1 MVTER
6 VFSDSLGDWKRS
18 CYCGEPRAAGVGS
31 EMVLAGWVHSRRDH
45 GGVIF
50 VDLRDRS
57 GLCQVVFNPEVD
69 ASSHEK
75 AKQIRSEDVIAVR
88 GTLAHR
94 TVETVNANLATG
106 EVELIAGELRLLNA
120 SQVPPFTIDDETEAS
135 ENTRLKYRYLDLRR
149 PRSLNHLLL
158 RHRMTKLIRD
168 YLDGRGFIDVETP
181 VLTKSTP
188 EGARDYLVPSRIY
201 PGKFYALPQSPQLF
215 KQILMVGGLDR
226 YFQIVKC
233 FRDEDLRADR
243 QPEFT
248 QLDMEMSF
256 VQPEDV
262 MQVVEGMI
270 SLLFKE
276 LKGVEVKRPF
286 PRLTWEEAMGRFG
299 SDKPDMRFGLEL
311 VDFTNALWKCQAKVF
326 AAAIEKGGG
335 VKGIRIPEGAELSR
349 KDLDDMTP
357 YVATFGAKGIAWTK
371 ITGEGWQS
379 PIAKFLSVAEQQDIE
394 KISGAAVGDVILFS
408 ADTFKIVNDALGN
421 LRLYLGERLGLIPEN
436 EFAPVWVVD
445 FPLMEFDPQEK
456 RYVALHH
463 PFTAPLEEDLK
474 LLDSD
479 PAKTRSKAYDLA
491 LNGMEV
497 GGGSVRI
504 HQVELQ
510 KKILGLMG
518 IGAAEA
524 EAKFGFFLEALGFGA
539 PPHGGIA
546 FGIDRL
552 AMLLS
557 GAKSLRD
564 VIAFPKSQRAVC
576 MLTDAPSPVDAKQLR
591 ELGIRTIAAD
601 PQPKPR
607 DLTMEST
614 KVTK

>member
-1 MVTER
+1 MER
-6 VFSDSLGDWKRS
+6 VFMEQLGDWKRS
-18 CYCGEPRAAGVGS
+18 CYCGEPRSEAVGKD
-31 EMVLAGWVHSRRDH
+31 LTLFGWVRTRRDH
-45 GGVIF
+45 GGLVF

-57 GLCQVVFNPEVD
+57 GICQVVFNPEVD
-69 ASSHEK
+69 ATAHEK
-75 AKQIRSEDVIAVR
+75 AKQLRSEDVIAVR
-88 GTLAHR
+88 GNLSR
-94 TVETVNANLATG
+94 RSPETINSDLATG
-106 EVELIAGELRLLNA
+106 EVELMGKELRLLNA
-120 SQVPPFTIDDETEAS
+120 SQVPPFVVEDETEAS

-149 PRSLNHLLL
+149 PQSVAHLVL
-158 RHRMTKLIRD
+158 RYRMTKLIRD
-168 YLDGRGFIDVETP
+168 YLHGLGFIDVETP

-262 MQVVEGMI
+262 MEVVEGMI
-270 SLLFKE
+270 ALLFKE
-276 LKGVEVKRPF
+276 LKGIELKRPF
-286 PRLTWEEAMGRFG
+286 AKLTYEEALNRFG

-311 VDFTNALWKCQAKVF
+311 KDFTDALRNCQMKVF
-326 AAAIEKGGG
+326 TAAIQKGGV
-335 VKGIRIPEGAELSR
+335 VKGIRVPKGREMSR

-357 YVATFGAKGIAWTK
+357 FVATFGAKGIAWTK
-371 ITGEGWQS
+371 ITDEGWQS
-379 PIAKFLSVAEQQDIE
+379 PIAKFLSAGEKKEIESIAGAEI
-394 KISGAAVGDVILFS
+394 GDVILFS
-408 ADTFKIVNDALGN
+408 ADTPKIVHDALGN
-421 LRLYLGERLGLIPEN
+421 LRLNLGEKLGLLPDSEY
-436 EFAPVWVVD
+436 ALVWVVD
-445 FPLMEFDPQEK
+445 FPLMEYDPAEK
-456 RYVALHH
+456 RYMALHH
-463 PFTAPLEEDLK
+463 PFTAPLDEDLPV
-474 LLDSD
+474 LDTE
-479 PAKTRSKAYDLA
+479 PVKARSRAYDLA
-491 LNGMEV
+491 LNGVEI
-497 GGGSVRI
+497 GGGSIRI

-518 IGAAEA
+518 IGPEEA
-524 EAKFGFFLEALGFGA
+524 EAKFGFFLEALSFGA

-576 MLTDAPSPVDAKQLR
+576 MLTDAPSQVDPKQLR
-591 ELGIRTIAAD
+591 ELGIKT
-601 PQPKPR
+601 
-607 DLTMEST
+607 T
-614 KVTK
+614 VTG

>member
-1 MVTER
+1 MAER
-6 VFSDSLGDWKRS
+6 VFNDPLGDWKRS
-18 CYCGEPRAAGVGS
+18 CYCGEPRAQRVGE
-31 EMVLAGWVHSRRDH
+31 EMTLAGWVHSRRDH

-50 VDLRDRS
+50 VDLRDRT
-57 GLCQVVFNPEVD
+57 GLCQVVFRPEV
-69 ASSHEK
+69 APSAHEK

-88 GTLAHR
+88 GVLAKR
-94 TVETVNANLATG
+94 SPETINPELATG
-106 EVELIAGELRLLNA
+106 EVELVCRELRLLNA
-120 SQVPPFTIDDETEAS
+120 SAVPPFPIEDDTDAA

-149 PRSLNHLLL
+149 PQSLSPLLL
-158 RHRMTKLIRD
+158 RYRMTKLIRD
-168 YLDGRGFIDVETP
+168 YLDGLGFIDVETP

-201 PGKFYALPQSPQLF
+201 HGKFYALPQSPQLF

-256 VQPEDV
+256 VQAEDV
-262 MQVVEGMI
+262 IDVVEGMMVV
-270 SLLFKE
+270 LFKQ
-276 LKGVEVKRPF
+276 LKGVEIKRPF
-286 PRLTWEEAMGRFG
+286 KKLTYVEAMNRFG
-299 SDKPDMRFGLEL
+299 SDKPDMRFGLEIT
-311 VDFTNALWKCQAKVF
+311 DFTEALRNSQARVF
-326 AAAIEKGGG
+326 ASAIKGGG
-335 VKGIRIPEGAELSR
+335 VVKGIRIPKGTDLSR

-371 ITGEGWQS
+371 LTEEGWQS
-379 PIAKFLSVAEQQDIE
+379 PIAKFLSDAEQKEIERNAGADI
-394 KISGAAVGDVILFS
+394 GDVILFS
-408 ADTFKIVNDALGN
+408 ADQAKVVHDALGN
-421 LRLYLGERLGLIPEN
+421 LRLHLAEKLGLIPEN
-436 EFAPVWVVD
+436 EYALVWVVE
-445 FPLMEFDPQEK
+445 FPLMEFDVEEK

-463 PFTAPLEEDLK
+463 PFTAPMDEDLP
-474 LLDSD
+474 LLDSE
-479 PAKTRSKAYDLA
+479 PAKSRSKAYDLA
-491 LNGMEV
+491 LNGIEI
-497 GGGSVRI
+497 GGGSIRI

-518 IGAAEA
+518 ISPEEA
-524 EAKFGFFLEALGFGA
+524 QAKFGFLLEALSYGA

-576 MLTDAPSPVDAKQLR
+576 MLTDAPSAVETRQLR
-591 ELGIRTIAAD
+591 ELGIRLSGGE
-601 PQPKPR
+601 K
-607 DLTMEST
+607 
-614 KVTK
+614 

>member
-1 MVTER
+1 MAGER
-6 VFSDSLGDWKRS
+6 VFSDPLGDWKRS
-18 CYCGEPRAAGVGS
+18 CYCGEARADGVGG
-31 EMVLAGWVHSRRDH
+31 ELILAGWVHSRRDH

-69 ASSHEK
+69 QNAHEK

-88 GTLAHR
+88 GTLARR
-94 TVETVNANLATG
+94 TPETVNPNLATG
-106 EVELIAGELRLLNA
+106 EVELMVKELRLLNA
-120 SQVPPFTIDDETEAS
+120 SQVPPFIIDDDTDAS

-149 PRSLNHLLL
+149 PRSLNPLLL
-158 RHRMTKLIRD
+158 RYRMTKLIRD
-168 YLDGRGFIDVETP
+168 YLDSQGFIDVETP

-262 MQVVEGMI
+262 MRVVEGMI

-276 LKGVEVKRPF
+276 LKGIEVQRPF
-286 PRLTWEEAMGRFG
+286 PRLTWQEAMGRFG

-311 VDFTNALWKCQAKVF
+311 VDFTDALRNCKAKVF
-326 AAAIEKGGG
+326 AAAIEKGGV
-335 VKGIRIPEGAELSR
+335 VKGIRLPRGGELSR

-357 YVATFGAKGIAWTK
+357 YVATFGAKGIAYTRL
-371 ITGEGWQS
+371 TTEGWQS
-379 PIAKFLSVAEQQDIE
+379 PIAKFLSEAEQREIE
-394 KISGAAVGDVILFS
+394 KLAGAEVGDVILFS
-408 ADTFKIVNDALGN
+408 ADSFKIVNDALGN
-421 LRLYLGERLGLIPEN
+421 LRLQLGEKLGLIPEN
-436 EFAPVWVVD
+436 EFALVWIVD
-445 FPLMEFDPQEK
+445 FPLMEFDAQEK

-463 PFTAPLEEDLK
+463 PFTAPLDEDLP
-474 LLDSD
+474 LLESD
-479 PAKTRSKAYDLA
+479 AAKTRSQAYDLA

-518 IGAAEA
+518 IGAEEA
-524 EAKFGFFLEALGFGA
+524 QAKFGFFLEALSFGA

-552 AMLLS
+552 AMILS
-557 GAKSLRD
+557 GAKSLRE

-576 MLTDAPSPVDAKQLR
+576 MLTDAPSTVDSRQLR
-591 ELGIRTIAAD
+591 ELGIRAVAAD
-601 PQPKPR
+601 PKA
-607 DLTMEST
+607 S
-614 KVTK
+614 

>member
-1 MVTER
+1 MATER
-6 VFSDSLGDWKRS
+6 IFPDQLGDWKRS
-18 CYCGEPRAAGVGS
+18 CYCGEPRANAVGNA
-31 EMVLAGWVHSRRDH
+31 LTLFGWVRSRRDH

-57 GLCQVVFNPEVD
+57 GICQIVFNPEVD
-69 ASSHEK
+69 AAAHEK
-75 AKQIRSEDVIAVR
+75 AKQLRSEDVIAVR
-88 GTLAHR
+88 GTLSKR
-94 TVETVNANLATG
+94 SPETINPDLATG
-106 EVELIAGELRLLNA
+106 EVELMGKELRLLNT
-120 SQVPPFTIDDETEAS
+120 SQVPPFTIEDETEAN

-149 PRSLNHLLL
+149 PQSLGPLVL
-158 RHRMTKLIRD
+158 RYRMTKLIRD
-168 YLDGRGFIDVETP
+168 YLDGLGFIDVETP

-262 MQVVEGMI
+262 MQVIEGMI
-270 SLLFKE
+270 CLLFKE
-276 LKGVEVKRPF
+276 LKGIELKRPF
-286 PRLTWEEAMGRFG
+286 VKLTYEEAMNRFG

-311 VDFTNALWKCQAKVF
+311 KDFTDALRNCQAKVF
-326 AAAIEKGGG
+326 TTAIQKGGV
-335 VKGIRIPEGAELSR
+335 VKGIRVPKGGDLSR
-349 KDLDDMTP
+349 KDLDDLTP
-357 YVATFGAKGIAWTK
+357 FVATFGAKGIAWTK
-371 ITGEGWQS
+371 LTDEGWQS
-379 PIAKFLSVAEQQDIE
+379 PIAKFLSETEQKEIE
-394 KISGAAVGDVILFS
+394 KIAGAEIGDIILFS
-408 ADTFKIVNDALGN
+408 ADGAKIVHDALGN
-421 LRLYLGERLGLIPEN
+421 LRLYLGEKLALIAEDDY
-436 EFAPVWVVD
+436 ALVWVVD
-445 FPLMEFDPQEK
+445 FPLMEFDPGEK

-463 PFTAPLEEDLK
+463 PFTAPLDEDLP
-474 LLDSD
+474 LLDTE
-479 PAKTRSKAYDLA
+479 PVRARSKAYDLA
-491 LNGMEV
+491 VNGMEA
-497 GGGSVRI
+497 GGGSIRI

-510 KKILGLMG
+510 RKVLGLMG
-518 IGAAEA
+518 IGTEEA
-524 EAKFGFFLEALGFGA
+524 EAKFGFFLEALSFGA

-576 MLTDAPSPVDAKQLR
+576 MLTDAPSKVDPKQLR
-591 ELGIRTIAAD
+591 ELGIKT
-601 PQPKPR
+601 
-607 DLTMEST
+607 SG
-614 KVTK
+614 

>member
-1 MVTER
+1 MATER
-6 VFSDSLGDWKRS
+6 IFPDQLGDWKRS
-18 CYCGEPRAAGVGS
+18 CYCGEPRSEAVGKG
-31 EMVLAGWVHSRRDH
+31 LTLFGWVRSRRDH

-57 GLCQVVFNPEVD
+57 GICQIVFNPEVD
-69 ASSHEK
+69 AAAHEK
-75 AKQIRSEDVIAVR
+75 AKQLRSEDVIAVR
-88 GTLAHR
+88 GALSR
-94 TVETVNANLATG
+94 RSPETINPDLATG
-106 EVELIAGELRLLNA
+106 EVELMGKELRLLNA
-120 SQVPPFTIDDETEAS
+120 AQVPPFTIEDETEAN

-149 PRSLNHLLL
+149 PQSLAPLVL
-158 RHRMTKLIRD
+158 RYRMTKLIRD
-168 YLDGRGFIDVETP
+168 YLDSLGFIDVETP

-248 QLDMEMSF
+248 QLDLEMSF

-262 MQVVEGMI
+262 MQVIEGMI
-270 SLLFKE
+270 CILFKE
-276 LKGVEVKRPF
+276 LKGIELKRPF
-286 PRLTWEEAMGRFG
+286 IKLTYEEAMNRFG

-311 VDFTNALWKCQAKVF
+311 KDFTDALRNCQAKVF
-326 AAAIEKGGG
+326 ATAIQKGGV
-335 VKGIRIPEGAELSR
+335 VKGLRVPKGGELSR
-349 KDLDDMTP
+349 KDLDDLTP
-357 YVATFGAKGIAWTK
+357 FVATFGAKGIAWTK
-371 ITGEGWQS
+371 LTDEGWQS
-379 PIAKFLSVAEQQDIE
+379 PIAKFLSATEQKEIERIAGAE
-394 KISGAAVGDVILFS
+394 VGDVILFS
-408 ADTFKIVNDALGN
+408 ADIAKIVYDALGN
-421 LRLYLGERLGLIPEN
+421 LRLYLAEKLGFIPEN
-436 EFAPVWVVD
+436 EYAVVWVVD
-445 FPLMEFDPQEK
+445 FPLMEFDAEEK

-463 PFTAPLEEDLK
+463 PFTAPHDEDLP
-474 LLDSD
+474 LLDTE
-479 PAKTRSKAYDLA
+479 PVKARSKAYDLA
-491 LNGMEV
+491 VNGVEA
-497 GGGSVRI
+497 GGGSIRI

-518 IGAAEA
+518 VSAEEA
-524 EAKFGFFLEALGFGA
+524 EAKFGFFLEALSFGA

-552 AMLLS
+552 AMILS

-576 MLTDAPSPVDAKQLR
+576 MLTDAPSTVDPKQLR
-591 ELGIRTIAAD
+591 ELGI
-601 PQPKPR
+601 KP
-607 DLTMEST
+607 T
-614 KVTK
+614 

>member
-1 MVTER
+1 MATER
-6 VFSDSLGDWKRS
+6 VFNDPLGDWKRS
-18 CYCGEPRAAGVGS
+18 VYCGEPRATSVGKD
-31 EMVLAGWVHSRRDH
+31 MTLVGWVHSRRDH

-57 GLCQVVFNPEVD
+57 GICQVVFNPEVD
-69 ASSHEK
+69 PASHEK

-88 GTLAHR
+88 GILSKR
-94 TVETVNANLATG
+94 SPETINPELGTG
-106 EVELIAGELRLLNA
+106 EVELVGKELRLLNA
-120 SQVPPFTIDDETEAS
+120 SAVPPFPIEDETDAN

-149 PRSLNHLLL
+149 PQSLGHLLL
-158 RHRMTKLIRD
+158 RYRMTKLIRD
-168 YLDGRGFIDVETP
+168 YLDGLGFIDVETP

-201 PGKFYALPQSPQLF
+201 HGKFYALPQSPQLF

-270 SLLFKE
+270 ALLFRE
-276 LKGVEVKRPF
+276 LKGIELKRPF
-286 PRLTWEEAMGRFG
+286 QRLAYEEAMNRFG
-299 SDKPDMRFGLEL
+299 SDKPDMRFGLEIC
-311 VDFTNALWKCQAKVF
+311 DFTEVLRDSQFKVF
-326 AAAIEKGGG
+326 AGAIQKNGV
-335 VKGIRIPEGAELSR
+335 VKGIRVPKGGEMSR

-357 YVATFGAKGIAWTK
+357 FAATFGAKGIAWTK
-371 ITGEGWQS
+371 ITAEGWQS
-379 PIAKFLSVAEQQDIE
+379 PIAKFLSEAEQKAIE
-394 KISGAAVGDVILFS
+394 QIAGAQTGDVIVFS
-408 ADTFKIVNDALGN
+408 ADSAKIVHDALGN
-421 LRLYLGERLGLIPEN
+421 LRLHLGEKLALIPDN
-436 EFAPVWVVD
+436 EFALVWVTD
-445 FPLMEFDPQEK
+445 FPLMEFDPAER

-463 PFTAPLEEDLK
+463 PFTAPLDADLA
-474 LLDSD
+474 LLESD
-479 PAKTRSKAYDLA
+479 PAKARSKAYDLA
-491 LNGMEV
+491 LNGTEI
-497 GGGSVRI
+497 GGGSIRI

-510 KKILGLMG
+510 RKILGLMG
-518 IGAAEA
+518 IGAEEA
-524 EAKFGFFLEALGFGA
+524 DAKFGFLLEALSFGA

-552 AMLLS
+552 AMLLG

-576 MLTDAPSPVDAKQLR
+576 MLTEAPSEVDPRQLR
-591 ELGIRTIAAD
+591 ELGIRMTGAE
-601 PQPKPR
+601 K
-607 DLTMEST
+607 
-614 KVTK
+614 

>member
-1 MVTER
+1 MAER
-6 VFSDSLGDWKRS
+6 VFSDPLGDWKRS
-18 CYCGEPRAAGVGS
+18 CYCGEARPDRVGK
-31 EMVLAGWVHSRRDH
+31 EMILAGWVHSRRDH

-50 VDLRDRS
+50 VDLRDRT
-57 GLCQVVFNPEVD
+57 GICQVVFNPEVD
-69 ASSHEK
+69 PVSHEK
-75 AKQIRSEDVIAVR
+75 AKQLRSEDVIAAR
-88 GTLAHR
+88 GVLSKRSA
-94 TVETVNANLATG
+94 ETINSDLATG
-106 EVELIAGELRLLNA
+106 EVELKSHELRLLNA
-120 SQVPPFTIDDETEAS
+120 SQVPPFIIEDETDAAET
-135 ENTRLKYRYLDLRR
+135 TRLKYRYLDLRR
-149 PRSLNHLLL
+149 PQSLGPLLL
-158 RHRMTKLIRD
+158 RYRMTKLIRD
-168 YLDGRGFIDVETP
+168 YLDDLGFIDVETP

-256 VQPEDV
+256 VQPGDV
-262 MQVVEGMI
+262 MEIVEGMMA
-270 SLLFKE
+270 LLFKE
-276 LKGVEVKRPF
+276 LKGIELSRPF
-286 PRLTWEEAMGRFG
+286 ARLTYAEAMNRYG

-311 VDFTNALWKCQAKVF
+311 CDFTGALKDCQAKVF
-326 AAAIEKGGG
+326 AAAIQKGGV
-335 VKGIRIPEGAELSR
+335 VKGIRIPKGGELSR

-357 YVATFGAKGIAWTK
+357 FVAPFGAKGIAWTK
-371 ITGEGWQS
+371 ITAEGWQS
-379 PIAKFLSVAEQQDIE
+379 PIAKFLSAAEQKEVETIAE
-394 KISGAAVGDVILFS
+394 AEAGDVILFS
-408 ADTFKIVNDALGN
+408 ADNDKIVHDALGN
-421 LRLYLGERLGLIPEN
+421 LRLFLGEKLSLIPEQ
-436 EFAPVWVVD
+436 EYALVWVVD
-445 FPLMEFDPQEK
+445 FPLMEYDPQEK

-463 PFTAPLEEDLK
+463 PFTAPLDEDLP

-479 PAKTRSKAYDLA
+479 PAKSRSKAYDLA
-491 LNGMEV
+491 LNGVEV
-497 GGGSVRI
+497 GGGSIRI

-510 KKILGLMG
+510 RKILGLMG
-518 IGAAEA
+518 IGAEEA
-524 EAKFGFFLEALGFGA
+524 NAKFGFFLDALGFGA

-576 MLTDAPSPVDAKQLR
+576 MLTDAPSAVEGRQLR
-591 ELGIRTIAAD
+591 ELGIRVSGGE
-601 PQPKPR
+601 K
-607 DLTMEST
+607 
-614 KVTK
+614 

>member
-1 MVTER
+1 MATER
-6 VFSDSLGDWKRS
+6 VFSDQWGDWKRS
-18 CYCGEPRAAGVGS
+18 CYCGEPRAAAVGK
-31 EMVLAGWVHSRRDH
+31 EMTLVGWVHSRRDH

-57 GLCQVVFNPEVD
+57 GICQIVFRPEVD
-69 ASSHEK
+69 PAGHEK

-88 GTLAHR
+88 GTLAKR
-94 TVETVNANLATG
+94 SAETINEDLATG
-106 EVELIAGELRLLNA
+106 EVELVCHELRLLNA
-120 SQVPPFTIDDETEAS
+120 SAVPPFIIEDETDAS

-149 PRSLNHLLL
+149 PQSLSHLML
-158 RHRMTKLIRD
+158 RYRMTKLIRD
-168 YLDGRGFIDVETP
+168 YLDGLGFIDVETP

-201 PGKFYALPQSPQLF
+201 HGKFYALPQSPQLF

-256 VQPEDV
+256 VQREDV

-276 LKGVEVKRPF
+276 LKGIELKRPF
-286 PRLTWEEAMGRFG
+286 TSLTYEEAMNRFG

-311 VDFTNALWKCQAKVF
+311 RDFTDALRQCQARVF
-326 AAAIEKGGG
+326 AAAIQNGGV
-335 VKGIRIPEGAELSR
+335 VKGIRIPKGGELSR

-371 ITGEGWQS
+371 ITAEGWQS
-379 PIAKFLSVAEQQDIE
+379 PIAKFLSAAEQKAVEQIA
-394 KISGAAVGDVILFS
+394 GAEIGDVVLFS
-408 ADTFKIVNDALGN
+408 ADSAKIVHDALGN
-421 LRLYLGERLGLIPEN
+421 LRLYLGEKLGLIPAKEY
-436 EFAPVWVVD
+436 ALVWVVD
-445 FPLMEFDPQEK
+445 FPLMAFDAEEK

-463 PFTAPLEEDLK
+463 PFTAPLDEDLP
-474 LLDSD
+474 LLESE
-479 PAKTRSKAYDLA
+479 PAKSRSKAYDLA
-491 LNGMEV
+491 LNGIEI
-497 GGGSVRI
+497 GGGSIRI
-504 HQVELQ
+504 HHVELQ

-518 IGAAEA
+518 IGAEEA
-524 EAKFGFFLEALGFGA
+524 EAKFGFFLEALSFGA

-576 MLTDAPSPVDAKQLR
+576 MLTDAPSSVETRQLR
-591 ELGIRTIAAD
+591 ELGIRITGVE
-601 PQPKPR
+601 K
-607 DLTMEST
+607 
-614 KVTK
+614 

>member
-1 MVTER
+1 
-6 VFSDSLGDWKRS
+6 
-18 CYCGEPRAAGVGS
+18 VGQES
-31 EMVLAGWVHSRRDH
+31 TLFGWVHSRRDH

-50 VDLRDRS
+50 VDLRDRK

-69 ASSHEK
+69 ALSHDK

-88 GTLAHR
+88 GTLKPRSA
-94 TVETVNANLATG
+94 ETINPNLATG
-106 EVELIAGELRLLNA
+106 EVELMCQELRLLNA
-120 SQVPPFTIDDETEAS
+120 SQVPPFVIDDETDAN

-149 PRSLNHLLL
+149 PQSLAPLLL
-158 RHRMTKLIRD
+158 RYRMTKLIRD
-168 YLDGRGFIDVETP
+168 YLDTLGFIDVETP

-201 PGKFYALPQSPQLF
+201 HGKFYALPQSPQLF

-256 VQPEDV
+256 VQPQDV
-262 MQVVEGMI
+262 MAVVEGMI
-270 SLLFKE
+270 ALLFKE
-276 LKGVEVKRPF
+276 LKGVEMTRPF
-286 PRLTWEEAMGRFG
+286 ARLTWEEAMARFG

-311 VDFTNALWKCQAKVF
+311 CELTAALRHCKAKVF
-326 AAAIEKGGG
+326 ASAIEKGGV
-335 VKGIRIPEGAELSR
+335 VKGLRIAKGQELSR

-357 YVATFGAKGIAWTK
+357 FVATFGAKGIAYAR
-371 ITGEGWQS
+371 ITEEGWQS
-379 PIAKFLSVAEQQDIE
+379 PIAKFLSESEQKEIE
-394 KISGAAVGDVILFS
+394 KIAGAQTGDVILFS
-408 ADTFKIVNDALGN
+408 ADSFKIVNDALGN
-421 LRLYLGERLGLIPEN
+421 LRLYLGEKLGLVPEN
-436 EFAPVWVVD
+436 KFALVWVVD

-463 PFTAPLEEDLK
+463 PFTAPLDEDLA

-479 PAKTRSKAYDLA
+479 PAKSRSKAYDLA
-491 LNGMEV
+491 LNGIEV

-504 HQVELQ
+504 HQAELQ
-510 KKILGLMG
+510 RKILGLMG
-518 IGAAEA
+518 IGAEEA

-546 FGIDRL
+546 FGLDRIV
-552 AMLLS
+552 AMMAGTES
-557 GAKSLRD
+557 IRD
-564 VIAFPKSQRAVC
+564 VIAFPKTQRAQC
-576 MLTDAPSPVDAKQLR
+576 LLTQAPSPVDEKQLR
-591 ELGIRTIAAD
+591 ELHIRLRGAEK
-601 PQPKPR
+601 QPEK
-607 DLTMEST
+607 S
-614 KVTK
+614 

>member
-1 MVTER
+1 MATER
-6 VFSDSLGDWKRS
+6 VFSDQWGDWKRS
-18 CYCGEPRAAGVGS
+18 CYCGEPRAAAVGK
-31 EMVLAGWVHSRRDH
+31 EMTLVGWVHSRRDH

-57 GLCQVVFNPEVD
+57 GICQIVFRPEVD
-69 ASSHEK
+69 PAGHEK

-88 GTLAHR
+88 GTLAKR
-94 TVETVNANLATG
+94 SAETINEDLATG
-106 EVELIAGELRLLNA
+106 EVELVCHELRLLNA
-120 SQVPPFTIDDETEAS
+120 SAVPPFIIEDETDAS

-149 PRSLNHLLL
+149 PQSLSHLLL
-158 RHRMTKLIRD
+158 RYRMTKLIRD
-168 YLDGRGFIDVETP
+168 YLDGLGFVDVETP

-201 PGKFYALPQSPQLF
+201 HGKFYALPQSPQLF

-256 VQPEDV
+256 VQREDV

-276 LKGVEVKRPF
+276 LKGIELKRPF
-286 PRLTWEEAMGRFG
+286 TSLTYEEAMNRFG

-311 VDFTNALWKCQAKVF
+311 RDFTDALRQCQARVF
-326 AAAIEKGGG
+326 AAAIQNGGV
-335 VKGIRIPEGAELSR
+335 VKGIRIPKGGELSR

-371 ITGEGWQS
+371 ITAEGWQS
-379 PIAKFLSVAEQQDIE
+379 PIAKFLSAAEQKAVEQIA
-394 KISGAAVGDVILFS
+394 GAEIGDVVLFS
-408 ADTFKIVNDALGN
+408 ADSAKIVHDALGN
-421 LRLYLGERLGLIPEN
+421 LRLYLGEKLALIPAKEY
-436 EFAPVWVVD
+436 ALVWVVD
-445 FPLMEFDPQEK
+445 FPLMAFDAEEK

-463 PFTAPLEEDLK
+463 PFTAPLDEDLP
-474 LLDSD
+474 LLESE
-479 PAKTRSKAYDLA
+479 PAKSRSKAYDLA
-491 LNGMEV
+491 LNGIEI
-497 GGGSVRI
+497 GGGSIRI
-504 HQVELQ
+504 HHVELQ

-518 IGAAEA
+518 IGAEEA
-524 EAKFGFFLEALGFGA
+524 EAKFGFFLEALSFGA

-576 MLTDAPSPVDAKQLR
+576 MLTDAPSSVETRQLR
-591 ELGIRTIAAD
+591 ELGIR
-601 PQPKPR
+601 
-607 DLTMEST
+607 
-614 KVTK
+614 VTGVEK

>member
-1 MVTER
+1 MVER
-6 VFSDSLGDWKRS
+6 VFSDQLGNWKRS
-18 CYCGEPRAAGVGS
+18 CYCGEPRAEAVGR
-31 EMVLAGWVHSRRDH
+31 ELILTGWVHTRRDH
-45 GGVIF
+45 GGLIF

-57 GLCQVVFNPEVD
+57 GITQIVFNPEVD
-69 ASSHEK
+69 PDAHEK
-75 AKQIRSEDVIAVR
+75 AKQLRSEDVIAVLGVLSR
-88 GTLAHR
+88 RPMETLNP
-94 TVETVNANLATG
+94 ELATG
-106 EVELIAGELRLLNA
+106 EVELLGKELRLLNA
-120 SQVPPFTIDDETEAS
+120 SQVPPFVIEDETDAN

-158 RHRMTKLIRD
+158 RYRMTKLIRD
-168 YLDGRGFIDVETP
+168 YLDGQGFIDIETP

-201 PGKFYALPQSPQLF
+201 QGKFYALPQSPQLF

-262 MQVVEGMI
+262 IGVVEGMI
-270 SLLFKE
+270 ALLFKE
-276 LKGVEVKRPF
+276 LKGVDVSRRF
-286 PRLTWEEAMGRFG
+286 QRLTWEEAIARFG

-311 VDFTNALWKCQAKVF
+311 HDFTDALRQSRFKVF
-326 AAAIEKGGG
+326 AAAIEKGGV
-335 VKGIRIPEGAELSR
+335 VKGIRIPKGGELSR

-357 YVATFGAKGIAWTK
+357 FVATFGAKGVAWTK
-371 ITGEGWQS
+371 ITEEGWQS
-379 PIAKFLSVAEQQDIE
+379 PISKFLSEAEQKEIE
-394 KISGAAVGDVILFS
+394 RTVGAQVGDIVLFS
-408 ADTFKIVNDALGN
+408 ADTAKVVGDALGN
-421 LRLYLGERLGLIPEN
+421 LRLHLGEKLGLISEN
-436 EFAPVWVVD
+436 EYALVWVLD
-445 FPLMEFDPQEK
+445 FPLMEYDTDEK

-463 PFTAPLEEDLK
+463 PFTAPLDEDLS
-474 LLDSD
+474 LLDTQ
-479 PAKTRSKAYDLA
+479 PTKVRSKAYDLA
-491 LNGMEV
+491 LNGTEI
-497 GGGSVRI
+497 GGGSIRI
-504 HQVELQ
+504 HHLELQ
-510 KKILGLMG
+510 RRVLSLMG
-518 IGAAEA
+518 IGAEEA
-524 EAKFGFFLEALGFGA
+524 QSKFGFFLEALSFGA

-576 MLTDAPSPVDAKQLR
+576 LLTEAPSAVDARQLR
-591 ELGIRTIAAD
+591 ELGIRTKAA
-601 PQPKPR
+601 
-607 DLTMEST
+607 E
-614 KVTK
+614 

>member
-1 MVTER
+1 MAER
-6 VFSDSLGDWKRS
+6 VFSDPLGDWKRT
-18 CYCGEPRAAGVGS
+18 CYCGEARPDSVGK
-31 EMVLAGWVHSRRDH
+31 EMILTGWVHSRRDH

-57 GLCQVVFNPEVD
+57 GICQVVFNPEVD
-69 ASSHEK
+69 PSSHEK

-88 GTLAHR
+88 GVLANR
-94 TVETVNANLATG
+94 SAETINAELATG
-106 EVELIAGELRLLNA
+106 AVELKSSDLRLLNA
-120 SQVPPFTIDDETEAS
+120 SAVPPFIIEDETDAN

-149 PRSLNHLLL
+149 PQSLAHLLL
-158 RHRMTKLIRD
+158 RYRMTKLIRD
-168 YLDGRGFIDVETP
+168 YLDGLGFIDVETP

-201 PGKFYALPQSPQLF
+201 HGKFYALPQSPQLF

-248 QLDMEMSF
+248 QLDMELSF

-262 MQVVEGMI
+262 MAVVEGMI
-270 SLLFKE
+270 SLLFKD
-276 LKGVEVKRPF
+276 LKGIELKRPF
-286 PRLTWEEAMGRFG
+286 ARLTYEEAMNRFG

-311 VDFTNALWKCQAKVF
+311 RDFTDALRNCQAKVF
-326 AAAIEKGGG
+326 AGAIQKGGV
-335 VKGIRIPEGAELSR
+335 VKGMRIPKGGEMSR

-357 YVATFGAKGIAWTK
+357 FVATFGAKGIAWTK
-371 ITGEGWQS
+371 ITAEGWQS
-379 PIAKFLSVAEQQDIE
+379 PIAKFLSEAEQKEIE
-394 KISGAAVGDVILFS
+394 RISQAQAGDVVLFS
-408 ADTFKIVNDALGN
+408 ADTVKIVHDALGN
-421 LRLYLGERLGLIPEN
+421 LRLHLGEKLGLIAEKDY
-436 EFAPVWVVD
+436 ALVWVVD
-445 FPLMEFDPQEK
+445 FPLMEFDTQEK

-463 PFTAPLEEDLK
+463 PFTAPLDEDLP
-474 LLDSD
+474 LLDSE
-479 PAKTRSKAYDLA
+479 PAKSRSKAYDLA
-491 LNGMEV
+491 LNGIEV
-497 GGGSVRI
+497 GGGSIRI

-510 KKILGLMG
+510 RKILGLMG
-518 IGAAEA
+518 IGAEEA
-524 EAKFGFFLEALGFGA
+524 DAKFGFFLEALSFGA

-576 MLTDAPSPVDAKQLR
+576 MLTDAPSEVDGRQLR
-591 ELGIRTIAAD
+591 ELGIRVSGGE
-601 PQPKPR
+601 K
-607 DLTMEST
+607 
-614 KVTK
+614 

>member
-1 MVTER
+1 MAER
-6 VFSDSLGDWKRS
+6 VFSDQLGEWKRS
-18 CYCGEPRAAGVGS
+18 RYCGEPRKDAVGQ
-31 EMVLAGWVHSRRDH
+31 ELTLFGWVHSRRDH

-57 GLCQVVFNPEVD
+57 GICQVVFNPEVD
-69 ASSHEK
+69 GASHEK
-75 AKQIRSEDVIAVR
+75 AKQLRSEDVIAVR
-88 GTLAHR
+88 GKLAPR
-94 TVETVNANLATG
+94 SAETINPNLATG
-106 EVELIAGELRLLNA
+106 EVELMCQELRLLNA
-120 SQVPPFTIDDETEAS
+120 SAVPPFIIDDETDAN

-149 PRSLNHLLL
+149 PQSLNPLLL
-158 RHRMTKLIRD
+158 RYRMTKLIRD
-168 YLDGRGFIDVETP
+168 YLDGQGFIDVETP

-201 PGKFYALPQSPQLF
+201 HGKFYALPQSPQLF

-248 QLDMEMSF
+248 QLDMELSF

-270 SLLFKE
+270 SLLFKK
-276 LKGVEVKRPF
+276 LKDIDVKRPF
-286 PRLTWEEAMGRFG
+286 ARVTWHEAMARFG

-311 VDFTNALWKCQAKVF
+311 CDFTDALRHCKAKVF
-326 AAAIEKGGG
+326 ASAIEKGGV
-335 VKGIRIPEGAELSR
+335 VKGLRIPKQHELSR

-357 YVATFGAKGIAWTK
+357 FAATFGAKGIAYTR
-371 ITGEGWQS
+371 ITEQGWQS
-379 PIAKFLSVAEQQDIE
+379 PIAKFLSETEQKDIE
-394 KISGAAVGDVILFS
+394 KIAGAEVGDVVLFS
-408 ADTFKIVNDALGN
+408 ADTFKIVNDALGA
-421 LRLYLGERLGLIPEN
+421 LRLHMGEKLGLIPADQ
-436 EFAPVWVVD
+436 FALVWVVD
-445 FPLMEFDPQEK
+445 FPLMEFDPEEK

-463 PFTAPLEEDLK
+463 PFTAPLDEDLP
-474 LLDSD
+474 LLDSEL
-479 PAKTRSKAYDLA
+479 AKSRSKAYDLA
-491 LNGMEV
+491 LNGMEI

-504 HQVELQ
+504 HQLELQ
-510 KKILGLMG
+510 KKIFGLMG
-518 IGAAEA
+518 IGAEEA
-524 EAKFGFFLEALGFGA
+524 QAKFGFFLEALSFGA

-546 FGIDRL
+546 FGVDRL

-576 MLTDAPSPVDAKQLR
+576 MLTEAPSEVDARQLR
-591 ELGIRTIAAD
+591 ELSISVNAAE
-601 PQPKPR
+601 K
-607 DLTMEST
+607 SAA
-614 KVTK
+614 K

>member
-1 MVTER
+1 MT
-6 VFSDSLGDWKRS
+6 
-18 CYCGEPRAAGVGS
+18 
-31 EMVLAGWVHSRRDH
+31 LAGWVHSRRDH

-50 VDLRDRS
+50 VDLRDRT
-57 GLCQVVFNPEVD
+57 GMCQVVFNPEVD
-69 ASSHEK
+69 AASHEK
-75 AKQIRSEDVIAVR
+75 AKQIRSEDVIAAR
-88 GTLAHR
+88 GVLAKR
-94 TVETVNANLATG
+94 SPETINPELPTG
-106 EVELIAGELRLLNA
+106 EVELKSSELRLLNA
-120 SQVPPFTIDDETEAS
+120 SQVPPFIIDDETDAN

-149 PRSLNHLLL
+149 PQSLGPLLL
-158 RHRMTKLIRD
+158 RYRMTKLIRD
-168 YLDGRGFIDVETP
+168 YLDGLGFIDVETP

-201 PGKFYALPQSPQLF
+201 QGKFYALPQSPQLF

-276 LKGVEVKRPF
+276 LMGIEVTRPF
-286 PRLTWEEAMGRFG
+286 ARLTYEQAMNRFG
-299 SDKPDMRFGLEL
+299 SDKPDLRFGLEIR
-311 VDFTNALWKCQAKVF
+311 DFTDALRNCQAKVF
-326 AAAIEKGGG
+326 SGAIQKGGV
-335 VKGIRIPEGAELSR
+335 VKGIRVPNGAEMSR

-357 YVATFGAKGIAWTK
+357 FVTTFGAKGIAWTK
-371 ITGEGWQS
+371 ITSEGWQS
-379 PIAKFLSVAEQQDIE
+379 PIAKFLSEAEQREIE
-394 KISGAAVGDVILFS
+394 RIAEAQIGDVVLFS
-408 ADTFKIVNDALGN
+408 ADTAKIVHDALGN
-421 LRLYLGERLGLIPEN
+421 LRLNLGVKLNLIAEN
-436 EFAPVWVVD
+436 DYALVWVVD
-445 FPLMEFDPQEK
+445 FPLMEFDPEEK

-463 PFTAPLEEDLK
+463 PFTAPLDEDLP
-474 LLDSD
+474 LLDIE
-479 PAKTRSKAYDLA
+479 PAKSRSKAYDLA
-491 LNGMEV
+491 LNGMEI
-497 GGGSVRI
+497 GGGSIRI

-518 IGAAEA
+518 IGAEEA
-524 EAKFGFFLEALGFGA
+524 EAKFGFFLEALSFGA

-576 MLTDAPSPVDAKQLR
+576 MLTDAPSTVEQRQLR
-591 ELGIRTIAAD
+591 ELGIRVAAAE
-601 PQPKPR
+601 K
-607 DLTMEST
+607 
-614 KVTK
+614 

>member
-1 MVTER
+1 MAER
-6 VFSDSLGDWKRS
+6 VFNDQLGDWKRG
-18 CYCGEPRAAGVGS
+18 CYCAEPRVELVGK
-31 EMVLAGWVHSRRDH
+31 EMTLVGWVHSRRDH

-50 VDLRDRS
+50 VDLRDRT
-57 GLCQVVFNPEVD
+57 GICQVVFRPEVD
-69 ASSHEK
+69 PTGHEK

-88 GTLAHR
+88 GALAKR
-94 TVETVNANLATG
+94 SPETINPDVVTG
-106 EVELIAGELRLLNA
+106 EVELVCNDLRLLNA
-120 SQVPPFTIDDETEAS
+120 SQVPPFRIEDETDAN

-149 PRSLNHLLL
+149 PQALGPILL
-158 RHRMTKLIRD
+158 RYRMTKLIRD
-168 YLDGRGFIDVETP
+168 YLDGLGFIDVETP

-201 PGKFYALPQSPQLF
+201 HGKFYALPQSPQLF

-256 VQPEDV
+256 VQPSDV

-270 SLLFKE
+270 CLLFKE
-276 LKGVEVKRPF
+276 LKGIELKWPF
-286 PRLTWEEAMGRFG
+286 NKLSYQEAINRFG
-299 SDKPDMRFGLEL
+299 SDKPDMRFGLEIQ
-311 VDFTNALWKCQAKVF
+311 DFTDSLRGCQAKVF
-326 AAAIEKGGG
+326 TTAIQKGGV
-335 VKGIRIPEGAELSR
+335 VKGIRLPKGAEMSR

-357 YVATFGAKGIAWTK
+357 FVSTFGAKGIAWTK
-371 ITGEGWQS
+371 ITDEGWQS
-379 PIAKFLSVAEQQDIE
+379 PIAKFLSAAEQKEIE
-394 KISGAAVGDVILFS
+394 KIAEAQVGDVILFS
-408 ADTFKIVNDALGN
+408 ADSAKVVHDALGN
-421 LRLYLGERLGLIPEN
+421 LRLHLGEKLGLIPEK
-436 EFAPVWVVD
+436 EFALVWVVD
-445 FPLMEFDPQEK
+445 FPLMEFDAAEK

-463 PFTAPLEEDLK
+463 PFTSPLDEDLA
-474 LLDSD
+474 LLDSE

-491 LNGMEV
+491 LNGVEI
-497 GGGSVRI
+497 GGGSIRI

-510 KKILGLMG
+510 KKLLGLMG
-518 IGAAEA
+518 IGAEEA
-524 EAKFGFFLEALGFGA
+524 EAKFGFFLEALSFGA

-576 MLTDAPSPVDAKQLR
+576 MLTDAPSAVEARQLR
-591 ELGIRTIAAD
+591 ELGIRVSGAE
-601 PQPKPR
+601 K
-607 DLTMEST
+607 
-614 KVTK
+614 

>member
-1 MVTER
+1 MATER
-6 VFSDSLGDWKRS
+6 AFSDPLGDWKRS
-18 CYCGEPRAAGVGS
+18 CYCGAPRAADVGG
-31 EMVLAGWVHSRRDH
+31 ELTLAGWVNSRRDH

-50 VDLRDRS
+50 VDLRDRD
-57 GLCQVVFNPEVD
+57 GLCQVVFNPELD
-69 ASSHEK
+69 AASHEK

-88 GTLAHR
+88 GTLARR
-94 TVETVNANLATG
+94 TAETINPTLATG
-106 EVELIAGELRLLNA
+106 AVELMVKELRLLNA
-120 SQVPPFTIDDETEAS
+120 SQVPPFTIDDETEAN

-149 PRSLNHLLL
+149 PHSLGYLLL
-158 RHRMTKLIRD
+158 RYRLTKLIRD
-168 YLDGRGFIDVETP
+168 YLDGLGFIEVETP

-262 MQVVEGMI
+262 ITVVEGMI
-270 SLLFKE
+270 ARLFTD
-276 LKGVEVKRPF
+276 LKGIDLKRPF
-286 PRLTWEEAMGRFG
+286 QRLTWNQAMGRFG
-299 SDKPDMRFGLEL
+299 SDKPDLRFGLEL
-311 VDFTNALWKCQAKVF
+311 ADFTEALRNCKFKVF
-326 AAAIEKGGG
+326 AAAIENGGV
-335 VKGIRIPEGAELSR
+335 VKGIRVPKGGELSR
-349 KDLDDMTP
+349 KELDDMTP
-357 YVATFGAKGIAWTK
+357 YVAPFGAKGIAWTK
-371 ITGEGWQS
+371 VTGEGWQS
-379 PIAKFLSVAEQQDIE
+379 PIAKFLAAPEQKEIE
-394 KISGAAVGDVILFS
+394 KIAGAEVGDAILFS
-408 ADTFKIVNDALGN
+408 ADTFKVANDALAN
-421 LRLYLGERLGLIPEN
+421 LRLYLGAKLGLIPEDQ
-436 EFAPVWVVD
+436 FALVWVTD
-445 FPLMEFDPQEK
+445 FPLMEYDSEAK

-463 PFTAPLEEDLK
+463 PFTAPLDEDLS

-491 LNGMEV
+491 LNGMEI
-497 GGGSVRI
+497 GGGSIRI
-504 HQVELQ
+504 HQVDMQ
-510 KKILGLMG
+510 KKILSLMG
-518 IGAAEA
+518 IGAEEA
-524 EAKFGFFLEALGFGA
+524 DAKFGFLLEALSFGA

-576 MLTDAPSPVDAKQLR
+576 MLTDAPSSVEPNQLR
-591 ELGIRTIAAD
+591 ELGLRVVAAD
-601 PQPKPR
+601 AKG
-607 DLTMEST
+607 S
-614 KVTK
+614 

>member
-1 MVTER
+1 MAER
-6 VFSDSLGDWKRS
+6 VFNDQLGDWKRS
-18 CYCGEPRAAGVGS
+18 SYCGEPRASAVGK
-31 EMVLAGWVHSRRDH
+31 EMTLAGWVHSRRDH

-50 VDLRDRS
+50 VDLRDRT
-57 GLCQVVFNPEVD
+57 GICQVVFRPEV
-69 ASSHEK
+69 APTAHEK
-75 AKQIRSEDVIAVR
+75 AKQLRSEDVIAVR
-88 GTLAHR
+88 GALAKR
-94 TVETVNANLATG
+94 SPETINPELATG
-106 EVELIAGELRLLNA
+106 EVELVCREIRLLNA
-120 SQVPPFTIDDETEAS
+120 SAVPPFPIDDETEAT

-149 PRSLNHLLL
+149 PQSLSPLVL
-158 RHRMTKLIRD
+158 RYRMTKLIRD
-168 YLDGRGFIDVETP
+168 YLDGLGFIDVETP

-201 PGKFYALPQSPQLF
+201 HGKFYALPQSPQLF
-215 KQILMVGGLDR
+215 KQVLMVGGVDR

-262 MQVVEGMI
+262 IQVVEGMI
-270 SLLFKE
+270 VLLFKA
-276 LKGVEVKRPF
+276 LKGIEIKRPF
-286 PRLTWEEAMGRFG
+286 TRLTYADAMNRFG
-299 SDKPDMRFGLEL
+299 SDKPDMRFGLEI
-311 VDFTNALWKCQAKVF
+311 VDFTEALRNCQARVF
-326 AAAIEKGGG
+326 ASAIKSGGV
-335 VKGIRIPEGAELSR
+335 VKGIRIAKGAELSR

-371 ITGEGWQS
+371 LTEEGWQS
-379 PIAKFLSVAEQQDIE
+379 PIAKFLSDTEQKGIE
-394 KISGAAVGDVILFS
+394 KIAGAEVGDVVLFS
-408 ADTFKIVNDALGN
+408 ADQAKVVHDALGN
-421 LRLYLGERLGLIPEN
+421 LRLHLGEKLGLIPQDEYML
-436 EFAPVWVVD
+436 VWVLD
-445 FPLMEFDPQEK
+445 FPLMEFDPEEK

-463 PFTAPLEEDLK
+463 PFTAPMDEDLP
-474 LLDSD
+474 LLDSE
-479 PAKTRSKAYDLA
+479 PEKSRSKAYDLA
-491 LNGMEV
+491 LNGVEI
-497 GGGSVRI
+497 GGGSIRI

-518 IGAAEA
+518 IGGEEA
-524 EAKFGFFLEALGFGA
+524 QAKFGFLLEALSFGA

-576 MLTDAPSPVDAKQLR
+576 MLTEAPSSVDPRQLR
-591 ELGIRTIAAD
+591 ELGIRLSGGE
-601 PQPKPR
+601 K
-607 DLTMEST
+607 
-614 KVTK
+614 